1 MWQARIGYKKK
12 LAATITI
19 QKNWRSHKQQKL
31 FKVTLQNII
40 LVQSVVRCH
49 LAVQRFKRMKQAA
62 TLIQA
67 QWRGF
72 ASRRTYKHD
81 VTSVVK
87 IQSLIR
93 R

>member
-1 MWQARIGYKKK
+1 MWQAKIAYKKK
-12 LAATITI
+12 VAATITI
-19 QKNWRSHKQQKL
+19 QKNWRSHKQRKV
-31 FKVTLQNII
+31 FKATLQNII

-49 LAVQRFKRMKQAA
+49 LAVQHFKKLKQAA